1 MKMHVIS
8 DNADTL
14 IGFRLA
20 GVKGEVVHEREEA
33 LEELDKACNDPE
45 VGIIL
50 ITELLSEKVKEE
62 LKKIRLDPKKPI
74 VTIIP
79 DRHGI
84 MREKDY
90 ITRSIRESIG
100 LKI

>member
-20 GVKGEVVHEREEA
+20 GVNGAVVHEREEA
-33 LEELDKACNDPE
+33 LEELKRACDDSDT
-45 VGIIL
+45 GIIL
-50 ITELLSEKVKEE
+50 VTELLSEKIGDE
-62 LKKIRLDPKKPI
+62 LNNIKLDPKMPI
-74 VTIIP
+74 VTVIP
-79 DRHGI
+79 DRHGSR
-84 MREKDY
+84 REKDY
-90 ITRSIRESIG
+90 ITRNIKRSIG